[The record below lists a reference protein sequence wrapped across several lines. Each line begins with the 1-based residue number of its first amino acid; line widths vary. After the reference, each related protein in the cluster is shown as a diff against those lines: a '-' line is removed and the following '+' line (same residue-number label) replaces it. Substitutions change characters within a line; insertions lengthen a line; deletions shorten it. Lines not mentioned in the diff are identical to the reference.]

1 MIYAGP
7 LGRNSHKLVQ
17 YFEASLPF
25 IICFPFTTKLELHI
39 VCLHFDQSL
48 SQVFPLKYKKNSPNK
63 IFA

>member
-25 IICFPFTTKLELHI
+25 IIGFPFHN
-39 VCLHFDQSL
+39 F
-48 SQVFPLKYKKNSPNK
+48 FSPPSWSY
-63 IFA
+63 I

>member
-25 IICFPFTTKLELHI
+25 IICFTFHKFFSPPSWSYIYFVSISISHYLK
-39 VCLHFDQSL
+39 FSL
-48 SQVFPLKYKKNSPNK
+48 
-63 IFA
+63 